1 MSEIQVRRDGTLPGL
16 PWTVRCLIPCGCRN
30 DIHVAD
36 ARMAWAVAEMRSQR
50 RAHRAWRARQEHT
63 NTANRNGEAA

>member
-36 ARMAWAVAEMRSQR
+36 ARMAWAVADMRSQR
-50 RAHRAWRARQEHT
+50 RPHRKHRQEHT
-63 NTANRNGEAA
+63 NHHTQEGEAA

>member
-16 PWTVRCLIPCGCRN
+16 PWRVHCVIPCGCLN

-36 ARMAWAVAEMRSQR
+36 ARMAWAVALLRSQR
-50 RAHRAWRARQEHT
+50 RPHVKYRQEHT
-63 NTANRNGEAA
+63 NHQHHTQEGEAE

>member
-36 ARMAWAVAEMRSQR
+36 ARMAWAVADMRSQR
-50 RAHRAWRARQEHT
+50 RPHVKYRQEHT
-63 NTANRNGEAA
+63 NHHTQEGAAA

>member
-50 RAHRAWRARQEHT
+50 RPHIKYRQEHT
-63 NTANRNGEAA
+63 NHQNHTRNGEAA